1 MRFPAT
7 ALGLDQVPA
16 RCGAGLVVLAL
27 GAGVFAGSARAQT
40 AYVANPSAETVAVF
54 DSETLLPAPTIPVAA
69 QAADV
74 AISPDGRTAY
84 VTGYS
89 TGEVLM
95 VDTATEAVTG
105 SIPGFG
111 HPIAIAISPDG
122 GTLYVSDAQSYTII
136 TASTA
141 IGAVTGSPIDTGGW
155 ATGLAVSPDGATLY
169 ASVPAIDEV
178 VPVDAATRA
187 VGVPIEVGD
196 EPDHLGFT
204 PDGSKLYVPNTQ
216 SESVSVIDTATAT
229 VIGEVEVGLYP
240 ERVVPSPDGERV
252 YVVDHGYGEISAI
265 DTATDEVLG
274 QPTKVVDGPDG
285 AAITAD
291 GSRLLVMGGEAD
303 RPQAID
309 TATMTTVGAPPLEH
323 VGFTEGM
330 AIVPAQTP
338 VPELS
343 AVAAKAGAASSFDAS
358 ASSTYDGRIARY
370 DWDFGDGTSA
380 VDAGPVPSHVYA
392 TGGTYRVTVTVSNGQ
407 GCPGFVFTG
416 QTAICA
422 GPSTASVSE
431 QVSIDGPK
439 ATPLAPTGSSP
450 TPVAGPRSVR
460 VHCPSG
466 ARRGGCK
473 FELQLVSGRPR
484 WLRNGRLKNPKPE
497 SAVAKL
503 TLPAGKAA
511 QVVLSPKPRFAAKV
525 ASQSQVFVK
534 RTRVM
539 RGRTRTDFPRL
550 AFLG

>member
-1 MRFPAT
+1 
-7 ALGLDQVPA
+7 
-16 RCGAGLVVLAL
+16 LVVLAL
-27 GAGVFAGSARAQT
+27 LAGVFAASARAQT
-40 AYVANPSAETVAVF
+40 AYVANPLAQTVTQF
-54 DSETLLPAPTIPVAA
+54 DSETLLSAPTIPVASE
-69 QAADV
+69 AADV

-95 VDTATEAVTG
+95 VDTATDTVTG
-105 SIPGFG
+105 SITGFG
-111 HPIAIAISPDG
+111 RPVAIAISPDG
-122 GTLYVSDAQSYTII
+122 GTLYVSDAQSYTVL
-136 TASTA
+136 TASTTTA
-141 IGAVTGSPIDTGGW
+141 AVTGSPILVGGW
-155 ATGLAVSPDGATLY
+155 ATGFAVSPDGATLY
-169 ASVPAIDEV
+169 ASVPANDAV
-178 VPVDAATRA
+178 VPVDAATGA

-196 EPDHLGFT
+196 EPAHLGFT
-204 PDGSKLYVPNTQ
+204 PDGSKLYVPNVQ
-216 SESVSVIDTATAT
+216 AESVSVIDVATAT
-229 VIGEVEVGLYP
+229 VIDEVEVGLYP

-252 YVVDHGYGEISAI
+252 YVVNHGYGEISAI

-274 QPTKVVDGPDG
+274 EPTEVVEGPNG

-323 VGFTEGM
+323 VGYTEGM

-338 VPELS
+338 IPELS

-380 VDAGPVPSHVYA
+380 MDAGPEPTHVYA

-431 QVSIDGPK
+431 QVSVDGPK
-439 ATPLAPTGSSP
+439 ATPVAPSATPLAPTPSP
-450 TPVAGPRSVR
+450 LAAVAGPRSVR
-460 VHCPSG
+460 VHCPPG

-473 FELQLVSGRPR
+473 FKLQLVSGRPKL
-484 WLRNGRLKNPKPE
+484 LRNGKLSNPKPR
-497 SAVAKL
+497 SAVVRLVLA
-503 TLPAGKAA
+503 AGESA
-511 QVVLSPKPRFAAKV
+511 QVVLSPKPRFAARV
-525 ASQSQVFVK
+525 ASQSRVFVK

-539 RGRTRTDFPRL
+539 GGRTRTDFPRL
-550 AFLG
+550 AFVG

>member
-1 MRFPAT
+1 MDSANRRREG
-7 ALGLDQVPA
+7 ALSRGIF
-16 RCGAGLVVLAL
+16 GAGLVLLAL
-27 GAGVFAGSARAQT
+27 LAGVFAGSARAQT
-40 AYVANPSAETVAVF
+40 AYVANPSAQTVSVF
-54 DSETLLPAPTIPVAA
+54 DSETLLPAAAIPVASE
-69 QAADV
+69 AADV

-95 VDTATEAVTG
+95 VDTATGAVTG

-111 HPIAIAISPDG
+111 RPVAIAISPDG
-122 GTLYVSDAQSYTII
+122 ATLYVSDAQSYTIL

-141 IGAVTGSPIDTGGW
+141 TGAVVGSPINVGGW
-155 ATGLAVSPDGATLY
+155 ATGFAVSPDGATLY

-187 VGVPIEVGD
+187 VGVPIDVGD

-216 SESVSVIDTATAT
+216 SESVSMIDVATAT

-240 ERVVPSPDGERV
+240 ERVVPSPDGKRV
-252 YVVDHGYGEISAI
+252 YVVNHGYGEISAI

-274 QPTKVVDGPDG
+274 QPTEVVDGPDG

-309 TATMTTVGAPPLEH
+309 TATMTTVGAPPQEH

-330 AIVPAQTP
+330 AIIPAQTP

-343 AVAAKAGAASSFDAS
+343 AVAARAGAASSFDAS

-370 DWDFGDGTSA
+370 DWDFGDGKSA
-380 VDAGPVPSHVYA
+380 VDAGPAPSHVYA
-392 TGGTYRVTVTVSNGQ
+392 TGGTHRVTVTVSNGQ

-416 QTAICA
+416 QMAICA
-422 GPSTASVSE
+422 GSSTASVSE

-439 ATPLAPTGSSP
+439 ATPLAPPSSP
-450 TPVAGPRSVR
+450 LAADARSVR
-460 VHCPSG
+460 VHCPSK

-473 FELQLVSGRPR
+473 FELQLVSGRPMR
-484 WLRNGRLKNPKPE
+484 LRNGRLKNPKPE
-497 SAVAKL
+497 SAVTKL

-511 QVVLSPKPRFAAKV
+511 QVVLSPKPRFAARV
-525 ASQSQVFVK
+525 ASQPTVFVK

-550 AFLG
+550 AFVG